1 MKYTLILIL
10 CFFLSF
16 IDAQKCG
23 CSKNLKLKNLISCKP
38 AQFQNGAKV
47 FWEYDCNTSW
57 ITFQNRNI
65 KRKIF
70 ELKKDFIEL
79 SGRLGYRNW
88 TEYKK
93 SFLIENSTVSG
104 CCQPGEYILYDKNNG
119 RKIADLGSIIFISKY
134 KNIPYTITLKT
145 NSKLLYTNLN
155 SSKSYPINIPK
166 DKIEKTLKS
175 AHEFYPENLF
185 ENIKI
190 KNNILY
196 IQLRYKVSKKAHWKI
211 ENITM
216 NVKNA
221 NHY

>member
-1 MKYTLILIL
+1 M
-10 CFFLSF
+10 
-16 IDAQKCG
+16 
-23 CSKNLKLKNLISCKP
+23 KLKNLISCKP

-70 ELKKDFIEL
+70 ELEKDFIEL

-93 SFLIENSTVSG
+93 SFLIENSIVSG